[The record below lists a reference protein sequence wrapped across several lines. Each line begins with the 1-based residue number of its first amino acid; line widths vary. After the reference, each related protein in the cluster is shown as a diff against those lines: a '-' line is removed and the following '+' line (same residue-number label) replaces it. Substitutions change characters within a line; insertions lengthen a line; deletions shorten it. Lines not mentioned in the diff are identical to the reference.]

1 MKINSYE
8 LEGKLKQQLD
18 AVYVFSGND
27 PFWLNEATATVQK
40 YAQKAGFDKSCTHCF
55 SDEELN
61 LEDLIETMTSPGL
74 FADRVLVIIKITD
87 FRNKTKS
94 ILEAC
99 IASLNPSLLLII
111 QTPRLSQAELK
122 KNTQLTALANSGIIS
137 FFYDPTQKQIFDFL
151 RNKAAGYGLNLNNGA
166 IAILFSAYEG
176 NLDGMCQVIQ
186 KMELCG
192 IKGQVNEEMMREH
205 ISAATSFSVFDY
217 VEAMIDPATPV
228 ARRIQIMEVLLANG
242 STIFDLISRTA
253 SVLNT
258 LHEMRSILDSVGNL
272 NEYFAGHRLLKSYT
286 AKRPMYFN
294 AANNN
299 SISELHHLIE
309 QLNKADFLARN
320 FQDEEALMILKEIA
334 ITLSAKNL
342 RLYPN
347 DDE

>member
-242 STIFDLISRTA
+242 STIFDTV
-253 SVLNT
+253 SVWRVSHHSTSFSVSPHFSLNS
-258 LHEMRSILDSVGNL
+258 MQS
-272 NEYFAGHRLLKSYT
+272 
-286 AKRPMYFN
+286 
-294 AANNN
+294 
-299 SISELHHLIE
+299 
-309 QLNKADFLARN
+309 
-320 FQDEEALMILKEIA
+320 
-334 ITLSAKNL
+334 
-342 RLYPN
+342 RLYTIM
-347 DDE
+347 

>member
-111 QTPRLSQAELK
+111 QTPRH
-122 KNTQLTALANSGIIS
+122 SGIIS

-151 RNKAAGYGLNLNNGA
+151 RNKAAGYSLNLNNGA

-309 QLNKADFLARN
+309 LLNKADFLARN

>member
-192 IKGQVNEEMMREH
+192 IKGQVNEEMMRE
-205 ISAATSFSVFDY
+205 
-217 VEAMIDPATPV
+217 
-228 ARRIQIMEVLLANG
+228 L
-242 STIFDLISRTA
+242 A

-309 QLNKADFLARN
+309 LLNKADFLARN